1 MTTHTMKKRTIY
13 ITAGSIILLLLAG
26 IISKQIIE
34 NRIEQAL
41 VREVDQRTAGLYH
54 LQVERTT
61 LGLIKRSVTLEKI
74 CLIADT
80 TRLISQGESHFISQI
95 NIAQLTATKID
106 WQKNASD
113 LMLSCD
119 QFTLRDPII
128 HIFRNGKVT
137 KMPDNQNTNPIH
149 EINPN
154 GIRSETEHT
163 NNTTTSSQQLI
174 NKNPRSNSQTSTPS
188 QIGLSRQTFT
198 PANERVKIGNLIL
211 TNGAIYEYETDGE
224 KSNLHVTNGISFE
237 TGAIAIDLTSDTANT
252 HLSRRNLT
260 ANIVGIQYTFQNKE
274 NQLRLDTLYI
284 NTTKRFIRTTG
295 LQLIPQLPQSDYAE
309 LSQTHSDWT
318 KIQTSTT
325 IWSGIDFTAFMKERS
340 IVINTITIQHAEINS
355 YKNRQIA
362 QPQREKQLLNQTLR
376 HLPIALDI
384 RCLQFGPLD
393 VVYQELTP
401 EGVQPGKLTVTNLT
415 GECLGLSNR
424 PAQNQS
430 FLTIRSTGKLMGLA
444 NLQTTIN
451 FSLQD
456 TSEQF
461 TVNGQL
467 GSLAMNQLNTL
478 TEPLANLSIQNGR
491 IDTLIFN
498 ITGNKHSSA
507 VDLKLLYN
515 GLEIE
520 LIKDHDGQIRQR
532 RLLSEAINDW
542 ILYSSNPQYG
552 RTRIGTGSTDRDPY
566 KSQFNYL
573 WKSLWPGLKSTL
585 IKHRDRDKTHRQE
598 R

>member
-13 ITAGSIILLLLAG
+13 IAAGSIILLPLAG

-119 QFTLRDPII
+119 LFTLRDPII

-188 QIGLSRQTFT
+188 QIGLPRQTFT
-198 PANERVKIGNLIL
+198 PANERVKIVNLIL

-309 LSQTHSDWT
+309 LSQNHSDWT

-325 IWSGIDFTAFMKERS
+325 IWTGIDFTAFMKERS
-340 IVINTITIQHAEINS
+340 IVIDTITIQHAEINS

-362 QPQREKQLLNQTLR
+362 QPQQEKHLLNQTLR
-376 HLPIALDI
+376 HLPITLDI
-384 RCLQFGPLD
+384 RCIQFGPLN

-430 FLTIRSTGKLMGLA
+430 FLTIRSTGKLMELA

-467 GSLAMNQLNTL
+467 GSLAMDQLNRL

-542 ILYSSNPQYG
+542 VVYSSNPQYG
-552 RTRIGTGSTDRDPY
+552 RTRIGTGTALRDPY

>member
-1 MTTHTMKKRTIY
+1 MKKRTIY
-13 ITAGSIILLLLAG
+13 IAAGSIILLPLAG
-26 IISKQIIE
+26 IISKHIIE

-188 QIGLSRQTFT
+188 QIGLPRQTFT

-274 NQLRLDTLYI
+274 NQLRLDTFYL

-340 IVINTITIQHAEINS
+340 IVIDTITIQHAEISS

-362 QPQREKQLLNQTLR
+362 QSQREKQLLNQTLR

-542 ILYSSNPQYG
+542 VVYSSNPQYG
-552 RTRIGTGSTDRDPY
+552 TTRIGTGTALRDPY

>member
-1 MTTHTMKKRTIY
+1 MKKRTIY
-13 ITAGSIILLLLAG
+13 ITAGSIILLLFAG
-26 IISKQIIE
+26 IISKHIIE

-137 KMPDNQNTNPIH
+137 KMPDNQNTNPVH
-149 EINPN
+149 KINPN

-188 QIGLSRQTFT
+188 QIGLPRQTFT
-198 PANERVKIGNLIL
+198 PANERVKIVNLIL

-224 KSNLHVTNGISFE
+224 KSNLHITNGISFE
-237 TGAIAIDLTSDTANT
+237 TGTIAIDLTSDTANT

-309 LSQTHSDWT
+309 LSQNHSDWT

-340 IVINTITIQHAEINS
+340 IVIDTITIQHAEINS

-362 QPQREKQLLNQTLR
+362 QPQQEKHLLNQTLR
-376 HLPIALDI
+376 HLPITLDI
-384 RCLQFGPLD
+384 RCIQFGPLN

-430 FLTIRSTGKLMGLA
+430 FLTIRSTGKLMELA

-467 GSLAMNQLNTL
+467 GSLAMNQLNRL

-515 GLEIE
+515 DLEIE

-542 ILYSSNPQYG
+542 VVYSSNPQYG
-552 RTRIGTGSTDRDPY
+552 TTRIGTGTALRDPY

>member
-13 ITAGSIILLLLAG
+13 IAAGSIILLPLAG

-174 NKNPRSNSQTSTPS
+174 NKNPRSNSQTNIPS

-198 PANERVKIGNLIL
+198 PANERVKIGNFIL
-211 TNGAIYEYETDGE
+211 NNGAFYEYETDGE
-224 KSNLHVTNGISFE
+224 KSNLHITNGISFE
-237 TGAIAIDLTSDTANT
+237 TGTIAIDLTSDTANT

-309 LSQTHSDWT
+309 LSQNHSDWT

-325 IWSGIDFTAFMKERS
+325 IWTGIDFTAFMKERS
-340 IVINTITIQHAEINS
+340 IVIDTITIQHAEISS

-362 QPQREKQLLNQTLR
+362 QSQREKQLLNQTLR

-542 ILYSSNPQYG
+542 VVYSSNPQYG
-552 RTRIGTGSTDRDPY
+552 TTRIGTGTALRDPY

>member
-1 MTTHTMKKRTIY
+1 MKKRTIY
-13 ITAGSIILLLLAG
+13 IAAGSIILLPLAG
-26 IISKQIIE
+26 IISKHIIE

-274 NQLRLDTLYI
+274 NQLRLDTLYL

-309 LSQTHSDWT
+309 LSQNHSDWT
-318 KIQTSTT
+318 KIQTSTS
-325 IWSGIDFTAFMKERS
+325 IWTGIDFTAFMKERS
-340 IVINTITIQHAEINS
+340 IVIDTITIQHAEISS

-362 QPQREKQLLNQTLR
+362 QSQREKQLLNQTLR

-401 EGVQPGKLTVTNLT
+401 ERVQPGKLTVTNLT

-424 PAQNQS
+424 PAHNQS
-430 FLTIRSTGKLMGLA
+430 FMTIRSTGKLMELA
-444 NLQTTIN
+444 NIQTTIN

-467 GSLAMNQLNTL
+467 GSLAMDQLNTL

-491 IDTLIFN
+491 IDSMIFN

-515 GLEIE
+515 DLEIE

-532 RLLSEAINDW
+532 RLLSEAFNDW
-542 ILYSSNPQYG
+542 VVHSSNPQYG
-552 RTRIGTGSTDRDPY
+552 TTRIGTGTALRDPY

>member
-1 MTTHTMKKRTIY
+1 MKKRTIY

-137 KMPDNQNTNPIH
+137 KMPDNQNTNPVH

-174 NKNPRSNSQTSTPS
+174 NKNPRSNSQTNIPS

-198 PANERVKIGNLIL
+198 PANERVKIGNFIL
-211 TNGAIYEYETDGE
+211 NNGAFYEYETDGE
-224 KSNLHVTNGISFE
+224 KSNLHITNGISFE
-237 TGAIAIDLTSDTANT
+237 TGTIAIDLTSDTANT

-309 LSQTHSDWT
+309 LSQNHSDWT

-325 IWSGIDFTAFMKERS
+325 IWTGIDFTAFMKERS
-340 IVINTITIQHAEINS
+340 IVIDTITIQHAEISS

-362 QPQREKQLLNQTLR
+362 QSQREKQLLNQTLR

-573 WKSLWPGLKSTL
+573 WKSLWPGLKSML

>member
-154 GIRSETEHT
+154 GIGSETEHT

-174 NKNPRSNSQTSTPS
+174 NKNPRSNSQTNIPS

-198 PANERVKIGNLIL
+198 PANERVKIGNFIL
-211 TNGAIYEYETDGE
+211 NNGAFYEYETDGE
-224 KSNLHVTNGISFE
+224 KSNLHITNGISFE
-237 TGAIAIDLTSDTANT
+237 TGTIAIDLTSDTANT

-309 LSQTHSDWT
+309 LSQNHSDWT

-325 IWSGIDFTAFMKERS
+325 IWTGIDFTAFMKERS
-340 IVINTITIQHAEINS
+340 IVIDTITIQHAEISS

-362 QPQREKQLLNQTLR
+362 QSQREKQLLNQTLR

-542 ILYSSNPQYG
+542 VVYSSNPQYG
-552 RTRIGTGSTDRDPY
+552 TTRIGTGTALRDPY

>member
-13 ITAGSIILLLLAG
+13 IAAGSIILLPLAV
-26 IISKQIIE
+26 IISKHIIE

-128 HIFRNGKVT
+128 HIFRNGTVT

-274 NQLRLDTLYI
+274 NQLRLDTLYL

-309 LSQTHSDWT
+309 LSQNHSDWT
-318 KIQTSTT
+318 KIQTSTS
-325 IWSGIDFTAFMKERS
+325 IWTGIDFTAFMKERS
-340 IVINTITIQHAEINS
+340 IVIDTITIQHAEISS

-362 QPQREKQLLNQTLR
+362 QSQREKQLLNQTLR

-401 EGVQPGKLTVTNLT
+401 ERVQPGKLTVTNLT

-424 PAQNQS
+424 PAHNQS
-430 FLTIRSTGKLMGLA
+430 FMTIRSTGKLMELA
-444 NLQTTIN
+444 NIQTTIN

-467 GSLAMNQLNTL
+467 GSLAMDQLNTL

-491 IDTLIFN
+491 IDSMIFN

-515 GLEIE
+515 DLEIE

-542 ILYSSNPQYG
+542 VVHSSNPQYG
-552 RTRIGTGSTDRDPY
+552 TTRIGTGTALRDPY

>member
-13 ITAGSIILLLLAG
+13 IAAGSIILLLLAG

-34 NRIEQAL
+34 NQIEQAL

-188 QIGLSRQTFT
+188 QIGLPRQTFT
-198 PANERVKIGNLIL
+198 PANERVKIVNLIL

-274 NQLRLDTLYI
+274 NQLRLDTLYL

-340 IVINTITIQHAEINS
+340 IVIDTITIQHAEINS

-384 RCLQFGPLD
+384 RCIQFGPLD

-573 WKSLWPGLKSTL
+573 WKSLWPGLKSML

>member
-13 ITAGSIILLLLAG
+13 IAAGSIILLPLAG

-188 QIGLSRQTFT
+188 QIGLPRQTFT
-198 PANERVKIGNLIL
+198 PANERVKIVNLIL

-309 LSQTHSDWT
+309 LSQNHSDWT

-325 IWSGIDFTAFMKERS
+325 IWTGIDFTAFMKERS
-340 IVINTITIQHAEINS
+340 IVIDTITIQHAEISS

-362 QPQREKQLLNQTLR
+362 QSQREKQLLNQTLR

-467 GSLAMNQLNTL
+467 GSLAMDQLNRL

-491 IDTLIFN
+491 IDSMIFN

-515 GLEIE
+515 DLEIE

-542 ILYSSNPQYG
+542 VVYSSNPQYG
-552 RTRIGTGSTDRDPY
+552 TTRIGTGTALRDPY

>member
-1 MTTHTMKKRTIY
+1 MKKRTIY

-188 QIGLSRQTFT
+188 QIGLPRQTFT
-198 PANERVKIGNLIL
+198 PANERVKIVNLIL

-274 NQLRLDTLYI
+274 NQLRLDTLYL

-340 IVINTITIQHAEINS
+340 IVIDTITIQHAEINS

-384 RCLQFGPLD
+384 RCIQFGPLD

-573 WKSLWPGLKSTL
+573 WKSLWPGLKSML

>member
-1 MTTHTMKKRTIY
+1 MKKRTIY
-13 ITAGSIILLLLAG
+13 IAAGSIILLPLAG

-198 PANERVKIGNLIL
+198 PANERVKIVNLIL

-309 LSQTHSDWT
+309 LSQNHSDWT

-325 IWSGIDFTAFMKERS
+325 IWTGIDFTAFMKERS
-340 IVINTITIQHAEINS
+340 IVIDTITIQHAEISS

-362 QPQREKQLLNQTLR
+362 QSQREKQLLNQTLR

-542 ILYSSNPQYG
+542 VVYSSNPQYG
-552 RTRIGTGSTDRDPY
+552 TTRIGTGTALRDPY

>member
-1 MTTHTMKKRTIY
+1 MKKRTIY
-13 ITAGSIILLLLAG
+13 IAAGSIILLPLAG
-26 IISKQIIE
+26 IISKHIIE

-188 QIGLSRQTFT
+188 QIGLPRQTFT

-274 NQLRLDTLYI
+274 NQLRLDTFYL

-309 LSQTHSDWT
+309 LSQNHSDWT

-325 IWSGIDFTAFMKERS
+325 IWTGIDFTAFMKERS
-340 IVINTITIQHAEINS
+340 IVIDTITIQHAEISS

-362 QPQREKQLLNQTLR
+362 QSQREKQLLNQTLR

-430 FLTIRSTGKLMGLA
+430 FLTIRSTGKLMELA

-461 TVNGQL
+461 TVKGQL
-467 GSLAMNQLNTL
+467 GSLAMDQLNTL

-491 IDTLIFN
+491 IDTMIFN

-515 GLEIE
+515 DLEIE

-542 ILYSSNPQYG
+542 VVYSSNPQYG
-552 RTRIGTGSTDRDPY
+552 TTRIGTGTTNRDQY

-598 R
+598 L

>member
-1 MTTHTMKKRTIY
+1 MKKRTIY
-13 ITAGSIILLLLAG
+13 IAAGSIILLPLAG
-26 IISKQIIE
+26 IISKHIIE

-274 NQLRLDTLYI
+274 NQLRLDTLYL

-309 LSQTHSDWT
+309 LSQNHSDWT
-318 KIQTSTT
+318 KIQTSTS
-325 IWSGIDFTAFMKERS
+325 IWTGIDFTAFMKERS
-340 IVINTITIQHAEINS
+340 IVIDTITIQHAEISS

-362 QPQREKQLLNQTLR
+362 QSQREKQLLNQTLR

-401 EGVQPGKLTVTNLT
+401 ERVQPGKLTVTNLT

-424 PAQNQS
+424 PAHNQS
-430 FLTIRSTGKLMGLA
+430 FMTIRSTGKLMELA
-444 NLQTTIN
+444 NIQTTIN

-467 GSLAMNQLNTL
+467 GSLAMDQLNTL

-491 IDTLIFN
+491 IDSMIFN

-515 GLEIE
+515 DLEIE

-542 ILYSSNPQYG
+542 VVHSSNPQYG
-552 RTRIGTGSTDRDPY
+552 TTRIGTGTALRDPY

>member
-1 MTTHTMKKRTIY
+1 MKKRTIY
-13 ITAGSIILLLLAG
+13 IAAGSIILLLLAG
-26 IISKQIIE
+26 IISKHIIE

-41 VREVDQRTAGLYH
+41 EREVDQRTAGLYH

-106 WQKNASD
+106 WQKNASN
-113 LMLSCD
+113 LMLSCN
-119 QFTLRDPII
+119 QFMLRDPII
-128 HIFRNGKVT
+128 HIFRNGKVI
-137 KMPDNQNTNPIH
+137 KMPDSQNTNPIH
-149 EINPN
+149 KINPD
-154 GIRSETEHT
+154 GFGSETAYT
-163 NNTTTSSQQLI
+163 NNTTTSSQQLV
-174 NKNPRSNSQTSTPS
+174 NKNPRSNSQINTPS

-198 PANERVKIGNLIL
+198 PANERVKIENLIL
-211 TNGAIYEYETDGE
+211 NNGAIYEYETDGE

-260 ANIVGIQYTFQNKE
+260 ANIVGIQYTFQNKK
-274 NQLRLDTLYI
+274 NQLRLDTLYL

-295 LQLIPQLPQSDYAE
+295 LQLIPQLPQSAYAE
-309 LSQTHSDWT
+309 LSQNHSDWT
-318 KIQTSTT
+318 KIQTSAT
-325 IWSGIDFTAFMKERS
+325 IWTGIDFTALMKERS
-340 IVINTITIQHAEINS
+340 IVIDTITIQHAEISS

-362 QPQREKQLLNQTLR
+362 QPQREQHLLNQTLR
-376 HLPIALDI
+376 HLPITLDI
-384 RCLQFGPLD
+384 RCIQFGPLD

-456 TSEQF
+456 TSAQF

-520 LIKDHDGQIRQR
+520 LIKDRDGQIRQR

-542 ILYSSNPQYG
+542 VVYSSNPQYG

-585 IKHRDRDKTHRQE
+585 IKHRDRDRTHKQE

>member
-13 ITAGSIILLLLAG
+13 IAAGSIILLLLAG

-34 NRIEQAL
+34 NQIEQAL

-188 QIGLSRQTFT
+188 QIGLPRQTFT
-198 PANERVKIGNLIL
+198 PANERVKIVNLIL

-274 NQLRLDTLYI
+274 NQLRLDTLYL

-340 IVINTITIQHAEINS
+340 IVIDTITIQHAEINS

-573 WKSLWPGLKSTL
+573 WKSLWPGLKSML

>member
-13 ITAGSIILLLLAG
+13 IAAGSIILLLLAG

-34 NRIEQAL
+34 NQIEQAL

-188 QIGLSRQTFT
+188 QIGLPRQTFT
-198 PANERVKIGNLIL
+198 PANERVKIVNLIL

-274 NQLRLDTLYI
+274 NQLRLDTLYL

-318 KIQTSTT
+318 KIQTSTS

-340 IVINTITIQHAEINS
+340 IVIDTITIQHAEINS

-573 WKSLWPGLKSTL
+573 WKSLWPGLKSML

>member
-1 MTTHTMKKRTIY
+1 MKKRTIY
-13 ITAGSIILLLLAG
+13 ITAGSIILLLFAG
-26 IISKQIIE
+26 IISKHIIE

-137 KMPDNQNTNPIH
+137 KMPDNQNTNPVH
-149 EINPN
+149 KINPN

-188 QIGLSRQTFT
+188 QIGLPRQTFT
-198 PANERVKIGNLIL
+198 PANERVKIVNLIL

-309 LSQTHSDWT
+309 LSQNHSDWT

-325 IWSGIDFTAFMKERS
+325 IWTGIDFTAFMKERS
-340 IVINTITIQHAEINS
+340 IVIDTITIQHAEISS

-362 QPQREKQLLNQTLR
+362 QSQREKQLLNQTLR

-430 FLTIRSTGKLMGLA
+430 FLTIRSTGKLMELA
-444 NLQTTIN
+444 NIQTTIN

-467 GSLAMNQLNTL
+467 GSLAMDQLNRL

-491 IDTLIFN
+491 IDSMIFN

-515 GLEIE
+515 DLEIE

-542 ILYSSNPQYG
+542 VVYSSNPQYG
-552 RTRIGTGSTDRDPY
+552 RTRIGTGTALRDPY

>member
-13 ITAGSIILLLLAG
+13 IAAGSIILLPLAG

-128 HIFRNGKVT
+128 HIFRNGEVT

-174 NKNPRSNSQTSTPS
+174 NKNPRSNSQTNIPS

-198 PANERVKIGNLIL
+198 PANERVKIGNFIL
-211 TNGAIYEYETDGE
+211 NNGAFYEYETDGE

-237 TGAIAIDLTSDTANT
+237 TGTIAIDLTSDTANT

-274 NQLRLDTLYI
+274 NQLRLDTLYL

-309 LSQTHSDWT
+309 LSQNHSDWT

-325 IWSGIDFTAFMKERS
+325 IWTGIDFTAFMKERS
-340 IVINTITIQHAEINS
+340 IVIDTITIQHAEISS

-362 QPQREKQLLNQTLR
+362 QSQREKQLLNQTLR

-542 ILYSSNPQYG
+542 VVYSSNPQYG
-552 RTRIGTGSTDRDPY
+552 TTRIGTGTALRDPY

-573 WKSLWPGLKSTL
+573 WKSLWPGLKSML

>member
-1 MTTHTMKKRTIY
+1 MKKRTIY
-13 ITAGSIILLLLAG
+13 IAAGSIILLLLAG

-34 NRIEQAL
+34 NQIEQAL

-113 LMLSCD
+113 LMLSCN

-128 HIFRNGKVT
+128 HIFRYGKVT
-137 KMPDNQNTNPIH
+137 KMPDNQNTNPVH
-149 EINPN
+149 KINPN

-188 QIGLSRQTFT
+188 QIGLPRQTFT
-198 PANERVKIGNLIL
+198 PANERVKIVNLIL

-309 LSQTHSDWT
+309 LSQNHSDWT

-325 IWSGIDFTAFMKERS
+325 IWTGIDFTAFMKERS
-340 IVINTITIQHAEINS
+340 IVIDTITIQHAEISS

-362 QPQREKQLLNQTLR
+362 QSQREKQLLNQTLR

-467 GSLAMNQLNTL
+467 GSLAMNQLNRL

-542 ILYSSNPQYG
+542 VVYSSNPQYG
-552 RTRIGTGSTDRDPY
+552 RTRIGTGTALRDPY

>member
-1 MTTHTMKKRTIY
+1 
-13 ITAGSIILLLLAG
+13 
-26 IISKQIIE
+26 
-34 NRIEQAL
+34 
-41 VREVDQRTAGLYH
+41 
-54 LQVERTT
+54 
-61 LGLIKRSVTLEKI
+61 
-74 CLIADT
+74 
-80 TRLISQGESHFISQI
+80 
-95 NIAQLTATKID
+95 
-106 WQKNASD
+106 
-113 LMLSCD
+113 
-119 QFTLRDPII
+119 
-128 HIFRNGKVT
+128 
-137 KMPDNQNTNPIH
+137 MPDNQNTNPIH

-237 TGAIAIDLTSDTANT
+237 TGAIDIDLTSDTANT

-274 NQLRLDTLYI
+274 NQLRLDTLYL

-340 IVINTITIQHAEINS
+340 IVIDTITIQHAEINS

-384 RCLQFGPLD
+384 RCIQFGPLD

-498 ITGNKHSSA
+498 ITGNKHRSA

-532 RLLSEAINDW
+532 RLLSEAIHDW
-542 ILYSSNPQYG
+542 VVYSSNPQYG
-552 RTRIGTGSTDRDPY
+552 TTRIGTGTTNRDPY

-585 IKHRDRDKTHRQE
+585 IKHRDRDRTHKQE

>member
-1 MTTHTMKKRTIY
+1 MKKRTIY
-13 ITAGSIILLLLAG
+13 IAAGSIILLPLAG

-188 QIGLSRQTFT
+188 QIGLPRQTFT
-198 PANERVKIGNLIL
+198 PANERVKIVNLIL

-224 KSNLHVTNGISFE
+224 KSNLHITNGISFE
-237 TGAIAIDLTSDTANT
+237 TGAIDIDLTSDTANT

-309 LSQTHSDWT
+309 LSQNHSDWT

-325 IWSGIDFTAFMKERS
+325 IWTGIDFTAFMKERS
-340 IVINTITIQHAEINS
+340 IVIDTITIQHAEISS

-362 QPQREKQLLNQTLR
+362 QSQREKQLLNQTLR

-467 GSLAMNQLNTL
+467 GSLAMNQLNRL

-573 WKSLWPGLKSTL
+573 WKSLWPGLKSML

>member
-13 ITAGSIILLLLAG
+13 IAAGSIILLPLAG

-188 QIGLSRQTFT
+188 QIGLPRQTFT
-198 PANERVKIGNLIL
+198 PANERVKIVNLIL

-274 NQLRLDTLYI
+274 NQLRLDTLYL

-340 IVINTITIQHAEINS
+340 IVIDTITIQHAEINS

-384 RCLQFGPLD
+384 RCIQFGPLD

-573 WKSLWPGLKSTL
+573 WKSLWPGLKSML
-585 IKHRDRDKTHRQE
+585 INHRDRDKTHRQE

>member
-13 ITAGSIILLLLAG
+13 IAAGSIILLPLAG
-26 IISKQIIE
+26 IISKHIIE

-188 QIGLSRQTFT
+188 QIGLSRRTFT

-211 TNGAIYEYETDGE
+211 NNGAIYEYETDGE

-237 TGAIAIDLTSDTANT
+237 TGAIAIDLTSDAANT

-260 ANIVGIQYTFQNKE
+260 ANIVGIQYTFQNKK
-274 NQLRLDTLYI
+274 NQLRLDTLYL

-362 QPQREKQLLNQTLR
+362 QPQQEKHLLNQTLR
-376 HLPIALDI
+376 HLPITLDI
-384 RCLQFGPLD
+384 RCIQFGPLN

-415 GECLGLSNR
+415 GEYLGLSNR
-424 PAQNQS
+424 PAHNQS
-430 FLTIRSTGKLMGLA
+430 FMTIRSTGKLMEFA

-467 GSLAMNQLNTL
+467 GSLAMKQLNTL

-542 ILYSSNPQYG
+542 VVYSSNPQYG

-585 IKHRDRDKTHRQE
+585 IKHRDRDKTHKQE

>member
-1 MTTHTMKKRTIY
+1 MKKRTIY
-13 ITAGSIILLLLAG
+13 IAAGSIILLLLAG

-34 NRIEQAL
+34 NQIEQAL

-188 QIGLSRQTFT
+188 QIGLPRQTFT
-198 PANERVKIGNLIL
+198 PANERVKIVNLIL

-309 LSQTHSDWT
+309 LSQNHSDWT

-325 IWSGIDFTAFMKERS
+325 IWTGIDFTAFMKERS
-340 IVINTITIQHAEINS
+340 IVIDTITIQHAEISS

-362 QPQREKQLLNQTLR
+362 QSQREKQLLNQTLR

-467 GSLAMNQLNTL
+467 GSLAMDQLNRL

-491 IDTLIFN
+491 IDSMIFN

-515 GLEIE
+515 DLEIE

-542 ILYSSNPQYG
+542 VVYSSNPQYG
-552 RTRIGTGSTDRDPY
+552 TTRIGTGTALRDPY

>member
-1 MTTHTMKKRTIY
+1 MKKRTIY
-13 ITAGSIILLLLAG
+13 IAAGSIILLPLAG

-188 QIGLSRQTFT
+188 QIGLPRQTFT
-198 PANERVKIGNLIL
+198 PANERVKIVNLIL

-274 NQLRLDTLYI
+274 NQLRLDTLYL

-340 IVINTITIQHAEINS
+340 IVIDTITIQHAEINS

-573 WKSLWPGLKSTL
+573 WKSLWPGLKSML

>member
-1 MTTHTMKKRTIY
+1 MKKRTIY
-13 ITAGSIILLLLAG
+13 IAAGSIILLLLAG

-34 NRIEQAL
+34 NQIEQAL

-128 HIFRNGKVT
+128 HIFRYGKVT
-137 KMPDNQNTNPIH
+137 KMPDSQNTNPVH

-174 NKNPRSNSQTSTPS
+174 NKNPRSNSQTNIPS

-198 PANERVKIGNLIL
+198 PANERVKIGNFIL
-211 TNGAIYEYETDGE
+211 NNGAFYEYETDGE
-224 KSNLHVTNGISFE
+224 KSNLHITNGISFE
-237 TGAIAIDLTSDTANT
+237 TGTIAIDLTSDTANT

-274 NQLRLDTLYI
+274 NKLRLDTLYI

-309 LSQTHSDWT
+309 LSQNHSDWT

-325 IWSGIDFTAFMKERS
+325 IWTGIDFTAFMKERS
-340 IVINTITIQHAEINS
+340 IVIDTITIQHAEISS

-362 QPQREKQLLNQTLR
+362 QSQREKQLLNQTLR

-573 WKSLWPGLKSTL
+573 WKSLWPGLKSML

>member
-1 MTTHTMKKRTIY
+1 MKKRTIY
-13 ITAGSIILLLLAG
+13 IAAGSIILLPLAG

-188 QIGLSRQTFT
+188 QIGLPRQTFT
-198 PANERVKIGNLIL
+198 PANERVKIVNLIL

-309 LSQTHSDWT
+309 LSQNHSDWT

-325 IWSGIDFTAFMKERS
+325 IWTGIDFTAFMKERS
-340 IVINTITIQHAEINS
+340 IVIDTITIQHAEISS

-362 QPQREKQLLNQTLR
+362 QSQREKQLLNQTLR

-430 FLTIRSTGKLMGLA
+430 FLTIRSTGKLMELA

-467 GSLAMNQLNTL
+467 GSLAMDQLNTL

-491 IDTLIFN
+491 IDSMIFN

-515 GLEIE
+515 DLEIE

-542 ILYSSNPQYG
+542 VVYSSNPQYG
-552 RTRIGTGSTDRDPY
+552 TTRIGTGTALRDPY

>member
-1 MTTHTMKKRTIY
+1 MKKRTIY
-13 ITAGSIILLLLAG
+13 IAAGSIILLPLAG
-26 IISKQIIE
+26 IISKHIIE

-95 NIAQLTATKID
+95 NIAQLTATKIG

-188 QIGLSRQTFT
+188 QIGLPRQTFT

-274 NQLRLDTLYI
+274 NQLRLDTLYL

-340 IVINTITIQHAEINS
+340 IVIDTITIQHAEISS

-362 QPQREKQLLNQTLR
+362 QSQREKQLLNQTLR

-430 FLTIRSTGKLMGLA
+430 FLTIRSTGKLMELA
-444 NLQTTIN
+444 NIQTTIN

-467 GSLAMNQLNTL
+467 GSLAMDQLNTL

-573 WKSLWPGLKSTL
+573 WKSLWPGLKSML

>member
-13 ITAGSIILLLLAG
+13 IAAGSIILLPLAG

-188 QIGLSRQTFT
+188 QIGLPRQTFT
-198 PANERVKIGNLIL
+198 PANERVKIVNLIL

-274 NQLRLDTLYI
+274 NQLRLDTLYL

-309 LSQTHSDWT
+309 LSQNHSDWT

-325 IWSGIDFTAFMKERS
+325 IWTGIDFTAFMKERS
-340 IVINTITIQHAEINS
+340 IVIDTITIQHAEISS

-362 QPQREKQLLNQTLR
+362 QSQREKQLLNQTLR

-573 WKSLWPGLKSTL
+573 WKSLWPGLKSML

>member
-13 ITAGSIILLLLAG
+13 IAAGSIILLPLAG

-188 QIGLSRQTFT
+188 QIGLPRQTFT
-198 PANERVKIGNLIL
+198 PANERVKIVNLIL

-309 LSQTHSDWT
+309 LSQNHSDWT

-325 IWSGIDFTAFMKERS
+325 IWTGIDFTAFMKERS
-340 IVINTITIQHAEINS
+340 IVIDTITIQHAEINS

-362 QPQREKQLLNQTLR
+362 QPQQEKHLLNQTLR
-376 HLPIALDI
+376 HLPITLDI
-384 RCLQFGPLD
+384 RCIQFGPLN

-467 GSLAMNQLNTL
+467 GSLAMNQLNRL

-542 ILYSSNPQYG
+542 VVYSSNPQYG
-552 RTRIGTGSTDRDPY
+552 RTRIGTGTALRDPY

>member
-1 MTTHTMKKRTIY
+1 MKKRTIY
-13 ITAGSIILLLLAG
+13 IAAGSIILLLLAG

-34 NRIEQAL
+34 NQIEQAL

-188 QIGLSRQTFT
+188 QIGLPRQTFT
-198 PANERVKIGNLIL
+198 PANERVKIVNLIL

-274 NQLRLDTLYI
+274 NQLRLDTLYL

-340 IVINTITIQHAEINS
+340 IVIDTITIQHAEINS

-384 RCLQFGPLD
+384 RCIQFGPLD

-401 EGVQPGKLTVTNLT
+401 EGVQPGKVTVTNLT

-542 ILYSSNPQYG
+542 VVYSSNPQYG

-573 WKSLWPGLKSTL
+573 WKSLWPGLKSML

>member
-1 MTTHTMKKRTIY
+1 MKKRTIY
-13 ITAGSIILLLLAG
+13 IAAGSIILLPLAG
-26 IISKQIIE
+26 IISKHIIE

-188 QIGLSRQTFT
+188 QIGLPRQTFT

-224 KSNLHVTNGISFE
+224 KSNLHITNGISFE
-237 TGAIAIDLTSDTANT
+237 TGTIAIDLTSDTANT

-309 LSQTHSDWT
+309 LSQNHSDWT

-325 IWSGIDFTAFMKERS
+325 IWTGIDFTAFMKERS
-340 IVINTITIQHAEINS
+340 IVIDTITIQHAEISS

-362 QPQREKQLLNQTLR
+362 QREKQLLNQTLR

-384 RCLQFGPLD
+384 RCIQFGPLN

-415 GECLGLSNR
+415 GECLELSNR

-444 NLQTTIN
+444 NIQTTIN

-542 ILYSSNPQYG
+542 VVYSSNPQYG
-552 RTRIGTGSTDRDPY
+552 TTRIGTGTALRDPY

-585 IKHRDRDKTHRQE
+585 IKHRDRDKTHKQE

>member
-1 MTTHTMKKRTIY
+1 MKKRTIY
-13 ITAGSIILLLLAG
+13 IAAGSIILLPLAG

-188 QIGLSRQTFT
+188 QIGLPRQTFT
-198 PANERVKIGNLIL
+198 PANERVKIVNLIL

-309 LSQTHSDWT
+309 LSQNHSDWT

-325 IWSGIDFTAFMKERS
+325 IWTGIDFTAFMKERS
-340 IVINTITIQHAEINS
+340 IVIDTITIQHAEISS

-362 QPQREKQLLNQTLR
+362 QSQREKQLLNQTLR

-573 WKSLWPGLKSTL
+573 WKSLWPGLKSML

>member
-1 MTTHTMKKRTIY
+1 MKKRTIY
-13 ITAGSIILLLLAG
+13 IAAGSIILLPLAG

-188 QIGLSRQTFT
+188 QIGLPRQTFT
-198 PANERVKIGNLIL
+198 PANERVKIVNLIL

-274 NQLRLDTLYI
+274 NQLRLDTLYL

-309 LSQTHSDWT
+309 LSQNHSDWT

-325 IWSGIDFTAFMKERS
+325 IWTGIDFTAFMKERS
-340 IVINTITIQHAEINS
+340 IVIDTITIQHAEISS

-362 QPQREKQLLNQTLR
+362 QSQREKQLLNQTLR

-467 GSLAMNQLNTL
+467 GSLAMDQLNRL

-542 ILYSSNPQYG
+542 VVYSSNPQYG
-552 RTRIGTGSTDRDPY
+552 RTRIGTGTALRDPY

>member
-1 MTTHTMKKRTIY
+1 MKKRTIY
-13 ITAGSIILLLLAG
+13 IAAGSIILLPLAG

-188 QIGLSRQTFT
+188 QIGLPRQTFT
-198 PANERVKIGNLIL
+198 PANERVKIVNLIL

-309 LSQTHSDWT
+309 LSQNHSDWT

-325 IWSGIDFTAFMKERS
+325 IWTGIDFTAFMKERS
-340 IVINTITIQHAEINS
+340 IVIDTITIQHAEISS

-362 QPQREKQLLNQTLR
+362 QSQREKQLLNQTLR

-467 GSLAMNQLNTL
+467 GSLAMDQLNRL

-491 IDTLIFN
+491 IDSMIFN

-515 GLEIE
+515 DLEIE

-542 ILYSSNPQYG
+542 VVYSSNPQYG
-552 RTRIGTGSTDRDPY
+552 TTRIGTGTALRDPY

>member
-1 MTTHTMKKRTIY
+1 MKKRTIY
-13 ITAGSIILLLLAG
+13 IAAGSIILLPLAG

-188 QIGLSRQTFT
+188 QIGLPRQTFT
-198 PANERVKIGNLIL
+198 PANERVKIVNLIL

-274 NQLRLDTLYI
+274 NQLRLDTLYL

-295 LQLIPQLPQSDYAE
+295 LQLISQLPQSDYAE

-340 IVINTITIQHAEINS
+340 IVIDTITIQHAEINS

-384 RCLQFGPLD
+384 RCIQFGPLD

-552 RTRIGTGSTDRDPY
+552 RTRIGTGTALRDPY

>member
-1 MTTHTMKKRTIY
+1 MKKRTIY
-13 ITAGSIILLLLAG
+13 ITAGSIILLLFAG

-188 QIGLSRQTFT
+188 QIGLPRQTFT
-198 PANERVKIGNLIL
+198 PANERVKIVNLIL

-309 LSQTHSDWT
+309 LSQNHSDWT

-340 IVINTITIQHAEINS
+340 IVIDTITIQHAEINS

-384 RCLQFGPLD
+384 RCIQFGPLD

-573 WKSLWPGLKSTL
+573 WKSLWPGLKSML

>member
-1 MTTHTMKKRTIY
+1 MKKRTIY
-13 ITAGSIILLLLAG
+13 ITAGSIILLLFAG

-188 QIGLSRQTFT
+188 QIGLPRQTFT
-198 PANERVKIGNLIL
+198 PANERVKIVNLIL

-309 LSQTHSDWT
+309 LSQNHSDWT

-325 IWSGIDFTAFMKERS
+325 IWTGIDFTAFMKERS
-340 IVINTITIQHAEINS
+340 IVIDTITIQHAEISS

-362 QPQREKQLLNQTLR
+362 QSQREKQLLNQTLR

-573 WKSLWPGLKSTL
+573 WKSLWPGLKSML